1 MQYKEKIDD
10 IYLIVAHNIKK
21 YRLKNKMTQK
31 ELAYKSGYSYAYIR
45 RVEGPTCIKHF
56 SIQTIYNIAVALN
69 VDIKYLFEENNI

>member
-45 RVEGPTCIKHF
+45 RMEGPKCTKTF
-56 SIQTIYNIAVALN
+56 SIQTLQNIALALN
-69 VDIKYLFEENNI
+69 IPIKYLFSDDDL